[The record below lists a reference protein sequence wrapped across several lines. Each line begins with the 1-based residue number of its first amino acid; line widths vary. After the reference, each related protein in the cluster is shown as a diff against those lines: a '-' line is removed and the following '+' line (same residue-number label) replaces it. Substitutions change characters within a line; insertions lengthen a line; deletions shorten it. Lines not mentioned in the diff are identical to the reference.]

1 MDKKLVPVYDI
12 VNCGPR
18 HRFWANGKL
27 VHNSDGINMQNI
39 NRNTLVTNDTKF
51 GTYVFYD
58 KKADRVVNANQGGKV
73 YLAKHGLVDNNEELL
88 HQFGLRDSFL
98 APKGKTL
105 VCFDLSQVECVSG
118 DGLVLTDNGI
128 KKMYDISYCDKVW
141 DGVEYVK
148 HDGVV
153 FKGVKDVIEY
163 NGIVGTPDHIVYKR
177 DGTPISLDQAAF
189 SKAELLTGGDEWE
202 KIWQVDSDRSTNTT
216 DDEADLAVV
225 RVSMRCTKVGK
236 ITRPTQR
243 FFNGLRKMWE
253 CKRQGVSRLAEKS
266 QSPITGEVQRL
277 TREGE
282 SEQTH
287 KQNVC
292 RRGEQVQF
300 VRGVRPLYVEY
311 RSERRLHRMGARQD
325 RYKWSLRKRKLEVCY
340 QRAKRTDQTLQ
351 CDGYLQRCGDVGI
364 KVYERSCITIPRRY
378 RKQIGKIWSF
388 SVGDHKASKGK
399 EKRGVDVQGQNLHE
413 MGVHNGVFKPESETT
428 APIQSDKAKRFTK
441 LGNVIVG
448 TIPVYDI
455 INCGPRHRFCYN
467 GSVVSNCRMNA
478 WLWGEMWVLDALTS
492 GKDIYKVTAAGTY
505 QVPYEEVTKSQRFVG
520 KSQVL
525 GLGYGAGVN
534 GLKVVMGKRSE
545 EFTDDQLQSFVDSYR
560 KNAPNIRNGWKSC
573 TRALDAMMSGQEMY
587 VDAQGVTYTQGHK
600 IILPNGLGLTYRDI
614 HIQRGVIFG
623 SEYVFW
629 GKDKVTKKPGWE
641 KTFGGKIDENL
652 CVDGDALVLVKR
664 GNDYKWVSLRNV
676 ELSDL
681 VFDGVDF
688 VTHSGVL
695 YKSIK
700 PCVLIDGVYMTED
713 HEVLTSD
720 GWKEAGLL
728 LSERSTSSIQR
739 LDWATVREINRL
751 TKSKTKKPKASYS
764 GEARC
769 EKEVYDVLNCGP
781 RNRFV
786 VLGNSGAFIVHNCQ
800 ALCRI
805 VLAEQMANI
814 KQDFIDRGWSRDDAH
829 ICMQVHDEV
838 ITCCREDIADDVAK
852 IMKQRM
858 KESPQWCKTLPL
870 DCDGDIARRY
880 GCAK

>member
-1 MDKKLVPVYDI
+1 MYDI

-51 GTYVFYD
+51 GTFVFYD

-73 YLAKHGLVDNNEELL
+73 YLAKHGLVDNDEELL

-128 KKMYDISYCDKVW
+128 KKICDIYHHDKVW

-163 NGIVGTPDHIVYKR
+163 NGIIGTPDHIVYKR

-202 KIWQVDSDRSTNTT
+202 KIW
-216 DDEADLAVV
+216 
-225 RVSMRCTKVGK
+225 
-236 ITRPTQR
+236 
-243 FFNGLRKMWE
+243 
-253 CKRQGVSRLAEKS
+253 
-266 QSPITGEVQRL
+266 
-277 TREGE
+277 RE
-282 SEQTH
+282 
-287 KQNVC
+287 
-292 RRGEQVQF
+292 
-300 VRGVRPLYVEY
+300 
-311 RSERRLHRMGARQD
+311 
-325 RYKWSLRKRKLEVCY
+325 
-340 QRAKRTDQTLQ
+340 
-351 CDGYLQRCGDVGI
+351 
-364 KVYERSCITIPRRY
+364 
-378 RKQIGKIWSF
+378 
-388 SVGDHKASKGK
+388 
-399 EKRGVDVQGQNLHE
+399 DVQEQNLHE

-505 QVPYEEVTKSQRFVG
+505 QVPYDEVTKSQRFVG

-573 TRALDAMMSGQEMY
+573 TRALDAMMSGQEIY

-614 HIQRGVIFG
+614 HIQQGVSFG

-664 GNDYKWVSLRNV
+664 GDDYKWVTLRNV
-676 ELSDL
+676 KLSDL

-688 VTHSGVL
+688 VSHDGLAYKGV
-695 YKSIK
+695 KDCIA
-700 PCVLIDGVYMTED
+700 VDGVRMTLD
-713 HEVLTSD
+713 HEVLTTS
-720 GWKEAGLL
+720 GWKQAKDI
-728 LSERSTSSIQR
+728 TSLTELEQ
-739 LDWATVREINRL
+739 VEINL
-751 TKSKTKKPKASYS
+751 TKQPFYHAELNSV
-764 GEARC
+764 
-769 EKEVYDVLNCGP
+769 EVYDILNCGP

-858 KESPQWCKTLPL
+858 KESPRWCKTLPL

>member
-1 MDKKLVPVYDI
+1 MYDI
-12 VNCGPR
+12 INCGPR

-128 KKMYDISYCDKVW
+128 KKICDISRYDKVW

-163 NGIVGTPDHIVYKR
+163 NGIVGTSDHIVYKR

-189 SKAELLTGGDEWE
+189 SKAELLTGGDAWG
-202 KIWQVDSDRSTNTT
+202 KIWQ
-216 DDEADLAVV
+216 E
-225 RVSMRCTKVGK
+225 
-236 ITRPTQR
+236 
-243 FFNGLRKMWE
+243 
-253 CKRQGVSRLAEKS
+253 
-266 QSPITGEVQRL
+266 
-277 TREGE
+277 
-282 SEQTH
+282 
-287 KQNVC
+287 
-292 RRGEQVQF
+292 
-300 VRGVRPLYVEY
+300 
-311 RSERRLHRMGARQD
+311 
-325 RYKWSLRKRKLEVCY
+325 
-340 QRAKRTDQTLQ
+340 
-351 CDGYLQRCGDVGI
+351 
-364 KVYERSCITIPRRY
+364 
-378 RKQIGKIWSF
+378 
-388 SVGDHKASKGK
+388 
-399 EKRGVDVQGQNLHE
+399 DVQGQNLHE

-505 QVPYEEVTKSQRFVG
+505 QVPYDEVTKSQRFVG

-614 HIQRGVIFG
+614 HIQQGVNFG

-652 CVDGDALVLVKR
+652 
-664 GNDYKWVSLRNV
+664 
-676 ELSDL
+676 
-681 VFDGVDF
+681 
-688 VTHSGVL
+688 
-695 YKSIK
+695 
-700 PCVLIDGVYMTED
+700 
-713 HEVLTSD
+713 
-720 GWKEAGLL
+720 
-728 LSERSTSSIQR
+728 
-739 LDWATVREINRL
+739 
-751 TKSKTKKPKASYS
+751 
-764 GEARC
+764 
-769 EKEVYDVLNCGP
+769 
-781 RNRFV
+781 
-786 VLGNSGAFIVHNCQ
+786 CQ

-870 DCDGDIARRY
+870 DCDGDIAKRY